1 MVEVIEYIVRELVE
15 DKDNVSVTASPDG
28 GATVITIK
36 VSQSDTGKVIGK
48 KGKIVGAIR
57 TIAKAVSV
65 KRGEK
70 YIVEVAD

>member
-15 DKDNVSVTASPDG
+15 DKNNVSVTSSSG
-28 GATVITIK
+28 GGTTTITIK
-36 VSQSDTGKVIGK
+36 VAPADTGKIIGK

-57 TIAKAVSV
+57 TIAKAVSI